1 MADQAGISIM
11 PARLAS
17 LRQSQAVEPKADR
30 PLAIAAL
37 AGSPASM
44 SFATSAAGASAPY
57 ATTSAVASHRGA
69 VRPIN
74 EDAVL
79 DAASVGLWAVADG
92 VGGADAGDR
101 ASMAVVETLALIPHP
116 RHAADLLASTRAA
129 IEDVNR
135 RLIAESRRL
144 ESSRG
149 IASTVVCLMIF
160 ENRFFCMWAGDSR
173 LYRWRDR
180 QIEQISR
187 DHSEVQRLVDSGAIS
202 PADAPGHPL
211 AHVIT
216 GAVGIEPVLQLD
228 CIEGDVRPGDRFLL
242 CSDGLNRVVSDSEIG
257 LVIGLVSPKEAVH
270 HLIQMALDRGAPDNV
285 SVAAISLA
293 GADPAH
299 G

>member
-1 MADQAGISIM
+1 M

-17 LRQSQAVEPKADR
+17 LSHLQAVEPKPHR
-30 PLAIAAL
+30 PVIAAL
-37 AGSPASM
+37 AGSPS
-44 SFATSAAGASAPY
+44 SKPFAEPCAVTLTRP
-57 ATTSAVASHRGA
+57 TITSAVATHRGG

-101 ASMAVVETLALIPHP
+101 ASMAVVETLALVP
-116 RHAADLLASTRAA
+116 RPERAADLLASVRAVL
-129 IEDVNR
+129 EDVNR

-144 ESSRG
+144 GSSRG
-149 IASTVVCLMIF
+149 IASTVVCLMVV

-180 QIEQISR
+180 QIEQVSR

-202 PADAPGHPL
+202 AADAPLHPL

-216 GAVGIEPVLQLD
+216 SAVGIEPVLRLD
-228 CIEGDVRPGDRFLL
+228 CVEGDVRPGDRFLL
-242 CSDGLNRVVSDSEIG
+242 CSDGLNRVVTDAEIG
-257 LVIGLVSPKEAVH
+257 LVIGLVNPKEAVN

-285 SVAAISLA
+285 SVAAISIA